1 MCGRFAKHYT
11 WEEIHAF
18 SQPLSRPEMMPNFE
32 PRYNV
37 CPTQQVDVITQFSG
51 EKSRSFS
58 QMRWGLAPF
67 FWKKTLKELPA
78 TFNARAETVAEK
90 PMFRT
95 AFKEGKRCII
105 PASGYFEWTGE
116 KGHKQ
121 PHYFTRRDGGII
133 GIAGLW
139 DAWNPTGKPE
149 DTVLSCTMIIGP
161 ANKFVSA
168 FHDRM
173 PMILER
179 DQFTD
184 WLNAKSGTEVF
195 KPADEDLLR
204 QQPVSTRVNSSRA
217 DTNDESLIEPIP
229 LH

>member
-18 SQPLSRPEMMPNFE
+18 SKPLTRPEMMPNFE

-37 CPTQQVDVITQFSG
+37 CPTQTIDVITQFEG
-51 EKSRSFS
+51 EKARSLS
-58 QMRWGLAPF
+58 QMRWGLVPSW
-67 FWKKTLKELPA
+67 WKKTLKDLPA
-78 TFNARAETVAEK
+78 TFNARAESVAEK
-90 PMFRT
+90 PMFRS
-95 AFKEGKRCII
+95 AFKNKRCII
-105 PASGYFEWTGE
+105 PASGYYEWTGE

-121 PHYFTRRDGGII
+121 PHYFTRRHGGII

-139 DAWNPTGKPE
+139 EAWNPTGKPE
-149 DTVLSCTMIIGP
+149 DMLLSCTMIVGP
-161 ANKFVSA
+161 ANDFVSA

-173 PMILER
+173 PIILEQ

-184 WLNAKSGTEVF
+184 WLNAKSGTEVLRL
-195 KPADEDLLR
+195 AANDLL
-204 QQPVSTRVNSSRA
+204 QQRPVSTRVNSSRA
-217 DTNDESLIEPIP
+217 DTNDATLIEPVS